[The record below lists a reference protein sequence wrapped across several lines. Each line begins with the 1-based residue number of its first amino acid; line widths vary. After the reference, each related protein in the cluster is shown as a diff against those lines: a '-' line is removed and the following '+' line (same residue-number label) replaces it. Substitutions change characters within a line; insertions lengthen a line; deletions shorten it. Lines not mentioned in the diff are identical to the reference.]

1 MSVSDSK
8 AEFTRQKLN
17 NGDTYEG
24 YIQNGKR
31 NGQGKYTFAS
41 GAFYEGEWKNHK
53 QHGHG
58 RYVSSKGW
66 SYEGDWV
73 NDKMH
78 GMGRYTY
85 ADGSFYEGEFAN
97 DKFEGEGKRVFASG
111 AVYEGG
117 WHNDKMHGT
126 GRYTF
131 ADGSYYEGELAD
143 GNFEGQGKR
152 VFASGAVYEGGW
164 HNDKMHGTGHYTYAD
179 GSWYEGELVDGKF
192 NGSGKQVGKN
202 GDVYEGQ
209 WKNDV
214 RHGKGTY
221 RWADGDTY
229 EGDWVDGKRCGY
241 GIFTAFG
248 TRQPGNERFVKYSY
262 AGEWRDSLK
271 HGHGI
276 CIEGDRTLDQTVRV
290 CEGEWENNRRQGRF
304 VWYTLYADGTKSRRF
319 IDIYQDDKAI
329 SQNLPY
335 DGEDADE
342 DDDAP
347 SGPMVRG
354 TADPSRIPDWQ
365 SARPGEHREA
375 QKRDAARRAAVEEL
389 IDIYLHPRK
398 FAQLSEI
405 GDRNIEE
412 ACLFLGQ
419 YLDEA
424 EELFLDDR
432 TPESAGRIG
441 EILGVTFRG
450 DEPFITDDSTEYFND
465 FLSGALQFL
474 ADTIPGSVKNA
485 GRTVVAAVNIACY
498 VWKTDGETALFRD
511 AARLWVE
518 WGRDC
523 DADYL
528 WLQRMAENGDSS
540 VSSFYG
546 AEHVYSLEV
555 DRYTMGSDCHLYDP
569 YDPYNDL

>member
-1 MSVSDSK
+1 MGTVNEK
-8 AEFTRQKLN
+8 AEFQRIRLN
-17 NGDTYEG
+17 NGDIYEG
-24 YIQNGKR
+24 YMQNGKR

-53 QHGHG
+53 QHGRG
-58 RYVSSKGW
+58 KYVSSKGW
-66 SYEGDWV
+66 SYEGDWRS
-73 NDKMH
+73 DKMH
-78 GMGRYTY
+78 GRGRYTY
-85 ADGSFYEGEFAN
+85 
-97 DKFEGEGKRVFASG
+97 
-111 AVYEGG
+111 
-117 WHNDKMHGT
+117 
-126 GRYTF
+126 

-143 GNFEGQGKR
+143 GRFEGQGK
-152 VFASGAVYEGGW
+152 
-164 HNDKMHGTGHYTYAD
+164 
-179 GSWYEGELVDGKF
+179 
-192 NGSGKQVGKN
+192 QVSKN

-209 WKNDV
+209 WKNDQ

-221 RWADGDTY
+221 RWANGDTY
-229 EGDWVDGKRCGY
+229 EGDWADGKRCGY
-241 GIFTAFG
+241 GIFTSFG
-248 TRQPGNERFVKYSY
+248 TRSSGNERLVEYSY
-262 AGEWRDSLK
+262 AGEWRDGVK

-276 CIEGDRTLDQTVRV
+276 CVEGDRALDPTVKV
-290 CEGEWENNRRQGRF
+290 YEGEWENNMRQGRF
-304 VWYTLYADGTKSRRF
+304 VCYSLRADGTKGPGCIQTYKDGRMVS
-319 IDIYQDDKAI
+319 QD
-329 SQNLPY
+329 LPCD
-335 DGEDADE
+335 DGDE
-342 DDDAP
+342 DDAP
-347 SGPMVRG
+347 AGPMVTG
-354 TADPSRIPDWQ
+354 HTDLSRIPDWQ
-365 SARPGEHREA
+365 SVRPGEHREV
-375 QKRDAARRAAVEEL
+375 QKRDADRKAAVEEL
-389 IDIYLHPRK
+389 IDVYLHPRK

-432 TPESAGRIG
+432 TAESAEHIG

-465 FLSGALQFL
+465 FLLGALQCL
-474 ADTIPGSVKNA
+474 ADTIPGSVPNA

-498 VWKTDGETALFRD
+498 VWKTDGETDLFCA

-518 WGRDC
+518 WGRDS

-546 AEHVYSLEV
+546 AEDVYSLEV

-569 YDPYNDL
+569 HDPYEDLM

>member
-1 MSVSDSK
+1 MSISGSK
-8 AEFTRQKLN
+8 AEFTCQKLN
-17 NGDTYEG
+17 NGDIYEG
-24 YIQNGKR
+24 YMQNGKR

-53 QHGHG
+53 QHGRG

-66 SYEGDWV
+66 SYEGDWR

-78 GMGRYTY
+78 GRGRYTY
-85 ADGSFYEGEFAN
+85 ADGSWYEGEFAN
-97 DKFEGEGKRVFASG
+97 DKFEGQGRRVFASG
-111 AVYEGG
+111 AAYEGG
-117 WHNDKMHGT
+117 WHSDKMHGS

-143 GNFEGQGKR
+143 G
-152 VFASGAVYEGGW
+152 
-164 HNDKMHGTGHYTYAD
+164 
-179 GSWYEGELVDGKF
+179 KF
-192 NGSGKQVGKN
+192 DGSGKQVSQN

-209 WKNDV
+209 WKNDL

-221 RWADGDTY
+221 RWANGDTY
-229 EGDWVDGKRCGY
+229 EGDWADGKRCGY

-248 TRQPGNERFVKYSY
+248 TRQPGGERFAEYSY

-276 CIEGDRTLDQTVRV
+276 CIEGDRALDPTVKV
-290 CEGEWENNRRQGRF
+290 LEGEWENNMRQGRF
-304 VWYTLYADGTKSRRF
+304 VWYSLHADGTRSRRL
-319 IDIYQDDKAI
+319 IDVYKDGRVV

-335 DGEDADE
+335 DGDDADE

-347 SGPMVRG
+347 AGPMVRG
-354 TADPSRIPDWQ
+354 TMSLSHLSDWQ
-365 SARPGEHREA
+365 SVLSGEHREA
-375 QKRDAARRAAVEEL
+375 QKRDADRKAAVEEL

-419 YLDEA
+419 YLHEA

-465 FLSGALQFL
+465 FLSDALQCL
-474 ADTIPGSVKNA
+474 TDTIPGSVKNA

-546 AEHVYSLEV
+546 DEDIYSLEV